1 MIRIGV
7 LVGAKGRGSNLM
19 AILNAIN
26 DGIVTGQVAVVIG
39 SLKGAP
45 ALDAAT
51 AAGIETVVV
60 GTANRTDDE
69 YAEVLLRVITKRD
82 IDLIVLAGYMRRLP
96 DALTSRFAGRI
107 INIHPSLLP
116 DFGGHGMYGRNVHQ
130 AVKAAGV
137 TETGCTVHV
146 VDNEYDHGPV
156 VAQRRVIVNADDTVD
171 DIATRVLGAEHSLL
185 VDVIAEICSGQRSL
199 PLAQQQR

>member
-19 AILNAIN
+19 AILNAIAA
-26 DGIVTGQVAVVIG
+26 GTVSGQVTVVIG

-45 ALDAAT
+45 ALDAASS
-51 AAGIETVVV
+51 AGVETVVV

-69 YAEVLLRVITKRD
+69 YGAVLLRAITKRD
-82 IDLIVLAGYMRRLP
+82 VDLIVLAGYMRRLP
-96 DALTSRFAGRI
+96 DALTTAFAGRI

-116 DFGGHGMYGRNVHQ
+116 AFGGHGMYGRKVHE
-130 AVKAAGV
+130 AVREAGV
-137 TETGCTVHV
+137 TESGCTVHV

-156 VAQRRVIVNADDTVD
+156 VAQRRVDVLADDSVD
-171 DIATRVLGAEHSLL
+171 DIAARVLGAEHSLL
-185 VDVIAEICSGQRSL
+185 VDILADICSGKRSL
-199 PLAQQQR
+199 PLA

>member
-19 AILNAIN
+19 AILNAIAA
-26 DGIVTGQVAVVIG
+26 GTVSGQVAVVIG

-45 ALDAAT
+45 ALEAASS
-51 AAGIETVVV
+51 AGVETVVV

-69 YAEVLLRVITKRD
+69 YGDVLLRAITKRD
-82 IDLIVLAGYMRRLP
+82 VDLIVLAGYMRRLP
-96 DALTSRFAGRI
+96 DALTTAFAGRI

-116 DFGGHGMYGRNVHQ
+116 AFGGHGMYGRKVHE
-130 AVKAAGV
+130 AVREAGV
-137 TETGCTVHV
+137 TESGCTVHV

-156 VAQRRVIVNADDTVD
+156 VAQRRVDVLSDDSVD

-185 VDVIAEICSGQRSL
+185 VDVLAEICSGKRSL
-199 PLAQQQR
+199 PLA

>member
-19 AILNAIN
+19 AILNAITA
-26 DGIVTGQVAVVIG
+26 GTVSGQVTVVIG

-45 ALDAAT
+45 ALDAASS
-51 AAGIETVVV
+51 AGVETVVV

-69 YAEVLLRVITKRD
+69 YGAVLLRAITKRD
-82 IDLIVLAGYMRRLP
+82 VDLIVLAGYMRRLP
-96 DALTSRFAGRI
+96 DALTTAFAGRI

-116 DFGGHGMYGRNVHQ
+116 AFGGHGMYGRKVHE
-130 AVKAAGV
+130 AVREAGV
-137 TETGCTVHV
+137 TESGCTVHV

-156 VAQRRVIVNADDTVD
+156 VAQRRVDVLADDSVD

-185 VDVIAEICSGQRSL
+185 VDVLADICSGKRSL
-199 PLAQQQR
+199 PLA

>member
-19 AILNAIN
+19 AILNAITT
-26 DGIVTGQVAVVIG
+26 GRVSGQVAVVIG

-45 ALDAAT
+45 ALEAAT

-69 YAEVLLRVITKRD
+69 YGAVLLRAITKRNV
-82 IDLIVLAGYMRRLP
+82 DLVVLAGYMRRLP
-96 DALTSRFAGRI
+96 DTLTDAYAGRI

-116 DFGGHGMYGRNVHQ
+116 AFGGHGMYGRKVHE
-130 AVKAAGV
+130 AVRDSGV
-137 TETGCTVHV
+137 TESGCTVHV

-156 VAQRRVIVNADDTVD
+156 VAQRRVDVYSEDTVD
-171 DIATRVLGAEHSLL
+171 DIAARVLSAEHSLL
-185 VDVIAEICSGQRSL
+185 VDVLAEVCSGKRTL
-199 PLAQQQR
+199 PLA

>member
-19 AILNAIN
+19 AILNAITA
-26 DGIVTGQVAVVIG
+26 GRVSGQVAVVIG

-45 ALDAAT
+45 ALDAASS
-51 AAGIETVVV
+51 AGVETVVV

-69 YAEVLLRVITKRD
+69 YGAVLLRAITKRD
-82 IDLIVLAGYMRRLP
+82 VDLIVLAGYMRRLP
-96 DALTSRFAGRI
+96 DALTTAFAGRI

-116 DFGGHGMYGRNVHQ
+116 AFGGHGMYGRKVHE
-130 AVKAAGV
+130 AVREAGV
-137 TETGCTVHV
+137 TESGCTVHV

-156 VAQRRVIVNADDTVD
+156 VAQRRVDVLADDSVD
-171 DIATRVLGAEHSLL
+171 DIAARVLGAEHSLL
-185 VDVIAEICSGQRSL
+185 VDVLADICSGKRSL
-199 PLAQQQR
+199 PLA

>member
-19 AILNAIN
+19 AILNAIAA
-26 DGIVTGQVAVVIG
+26 GTVSGQVTVVIG

-45 ALDAAT
+45 ALDAASS
-51 AAGIETVVV
+51 AGVETVVV

-69 YAEVLLRVITKRD
+69 YGAVLLRAITKRD
-82 IDLIVLAGYMRRLP
+82 VDLIVLAGYMRRLP
-96 DALTSRFAGRI
+96 DALTTAFAGRI

-116 DFGGHGMYGRNVHQ
+116 AFGGHGMYGRKVHE
-130 AVKAAGV
+130 AVREAGV
-137 TETGCTVHV
+137 TESGCTVHV

-156 VAQRRVIVNADDTVD
+156 VAQRRVDVLADDSVD
-171 DIATRVLGAEHSLL
+171 DIAARVLGAEHSLL
-185 VDVIAEICSGQRSL
+185 VDVLADICSGKRSL
-199 PLAQQQR
+199 PLV

>member
-19 AILNAIN
+19 AILNAITA
-26 DGIVTGQVAVVIG
+26 GTVSGQVTVVIG

-45 ALDAAT
+45 ALDAASS
-51 AAGIETVVV
+51 AGVETVVV

-69 YAEVLLRVITKRD
+69 YGAVLLRAITKRD
-82 IDLIVLAGYMRRLP
+82 VDLIVLAGYMRRLP
-96 DALTSRFAGRI
+96 DALTTAFAGRI

-116 DFGGHGMYGRNVHQ
+116 AFGGHGMYGRKVHE
-130 AVKAAGV
+130 AVREAGV
-137 TETGCTVHV
+137 TESGCTVHV

-156 VAQRRVIVNADDTVD
+156 VAQRRVDVLADDSVD

-185 VDVIAEICSGQRSL
+185 VDVLADICSGKRSL
-199 PLAQQQR
+199 PLV

>member
-19 AILNAIN
+19 AILNAIAA
-26 DGIVTGQVAVVIG
+26 GRVSGQVAVVIG

-45 ALDAAT
+45 ALEAASS
-51 AAGIETVVV
+51 AGVETVVV

-69 YAEVLLRVITKRD
+69 YGDVLLRAITKRD
-82 IDLIVLAGYMRRLP
+82 VDLIVLAGYMRRLP
-96 DALTSRFAGRI
+96 DALTTAFAGRI

-116 DFGGHGMYGRNVHQ
+116 AFGGHGMYGRKVHE
-130 AVKAAGV
+130 AVREAGV
-137 TETGCTVHV
+137 TESGCTVHV

-156 VAQRRVIVNADDTVD
+156 VAQRRVDVLSDDSVD

-185 VDVIAEICSGQRSL
+185 VDVLAEICSGKRSL
-199 PLAQQQR
+199 PLA